1 LKPKIEVREFQ
12 SSDLDRILAIE
23 QASFGSDAWDKKL
36 FFAYHRKCADL
47 FLIAS
52 AGRRVAG
59 YSITCAGLRN
69 AELVSIAVDP
79 PDRRNGVAQALLDKT
94 LAGLRSRRVKTCW
107 LMVETG
113 NNPAIRFYE
122 KHGFTRA
129 KIVKRY
135 YGAGR
140 DAWRMQSKLV

>member
-1 LKPKIEVREFQ
+1 LKPNLEVRQFQ
-12 SSDLDRILAIE
+12 PSDLDRVLSIE

-36 FFAYHRKCADL
+36 FLAYHRKCADL

-52 AGRRVAG
+52 ASSRVAG
-59 YSITCAGLRN
+59 YSITCAGSRN

-79 PDRRNGVAQALLDKT
+79 RYRRRGIAQALLDQT
-94 LAGLRSRRVKTCW
+94 LAEMRSRRVKTCW
-107 LMVETG
+107 LMVETV
-113 NNPAIRFYE
+113 NEPAVRFYE

-129 KIVKRY
+129 KIVRRY